1 MASPQCE
8 NGYTKI
14 ANEILDKLV
23 EARIPGEQIR
33 CLLFI
38 LRQTYGFNRKEAEL
52 SYAEIAQAT
61 GISRRNAVRSMQEL
75 VSKLTLGVVKTDTS
89 GKLTYRFNK
98 DYEQW
103 MCFSRRELGV
113 VKKDTT
119 LLSKRTPLPIKDN
132 IKEKETNY
140 IAQSGVKKD
149 TTKFDE
155 FWKAYPKKRSK
166 GDAEKAWKSVKANSH
181 FKEILEAVEKQ
192 KQSWD
197 WKKDGGQFI
206 PYPATWLR
214 RKKWEDEIDEG
225 HVSDDVKAFFAGV
238 DKKPHA

>member
-8 NGYTKI
+8 NGYTRI
-14 ANEILDKLV
+14 ANELMDKLV
-23 EARIPGEQIR
+23 KARIPGEQIR
-33 CLLFI
+33 CLLFV
-38 LRQTYGFNRKEAEL
+38 LRKTYGFSRKEAEL

-61 GISRRNAVRSMQEL
+61 RIKRPNAVRAMREL
-75 VSKLTLGVVKTDTS
+75 VSKQILGVINTDTS
-89 GKLTYRFNK
+89 NKVTYRFNK
-98 DYEQW
+98 NYDLWTGIETA
-103 MCFSRRELGV
+103 FLGGINTDNRV
-113 VKKDTT
+113 V
-119 LLSKRTPLPIKDN
+119 SKRIPLPIKEN

-140 IAQSGVKKD
+140 IAQSSGKSA
-149 TTKFDE
+149 TSKFDQ
-155 FWKAYPKKRSK
+155 FWEAYPKKRSK

-225 HVSDDVKAFFAGV
+225 HVSDDVKAFFAPM